1 MPRYIDIEGATPK
14 LYQIKIENFR
24 GVDLTSGECNV
35 SLFRSPDAPNMMPS
49 DDGYPVKRRGYQLFH
64 HFQGEIHG
72 AYSWADVGNVVR
84 LIHAGTSLWALKD
97 GEWEEV
103 YTLMADRK
111 SYGFQLSGKLWI
123 ADGEIFRFYDGKNVG
138 AVSDI
143 AVVPTVTIGKSPQ
156 KDIGGTSYQP
166 VNLLTGTRKDEFLG
180 TANDTDYY
188 LSFGELINGTEVIV
202 SIMDYNGDWQDGT
215 WNSEADSGTVSF
227 KTSESASISLK
238 YTVDRKNGIVSFR
251 DDGGAKKAPGASPVT
266 GEDNVRIQYTV
277 KSKEGI
283 INKCRFGVL
292 YGVNGA
298 MDRIFLSGNP
308 DEPNID
314 RWSEYNDPSYFADT
328 SYSVLGNEGSPIVGY
343 SILGNSL
350 VAHKTG
356 EENDRNAFVR
366 TGTLDDA
373 GNALFRIT
381 NIITGSGAASE
392 NCFVSSGSEPIFL
405 TQRGMMAFTPSDLT
419 GERYAQTRSYYING
433 ALTTLSP
440 EKLSAA
446 VACNWGK
453 FICLA
458 VDGRLY
464 LLDCTKKSYDER
476 AAASE
481 YQFDAWFWTGVSAT
495 AVWSWDENLYFGG
508 ENGKVYR
515 YLQFVQG
522 DEYFRQRYFRDGE
535 EIDKD
540 GNTVKEGT
548 TFDAYW
554 TTPLSS
560 IGNWAYKKTVKDVWV
575 ATQPYHRTSGY
586 IYYRTDKDAEYLARR
601 YTADILDWN
610 NIDFNRWTFR
620 TLDRP
625 YVVHTGKKA
634 KKIILFQIKV
644 SSPVDEPLGIYSINY
659 IYSMAG
665 RVKNT

>member
-14 LYQIKIENFR
+14 LYQVKIENFR

-35 SLFRSPDAPNMMPS
+35 SLSRSPDAPNMMPS
-49 DDGYPVKRRGYQLFH
+49 DGGYPVKRRGYQLFRD
-64 HFQGEIHG
+64 FQEKING
-72 AYSWADVGNVVR
+72 AYSWSDSVNTVR
-84 LIHAGTSLWALKD
+84 FIHAGTYLWALKD
-97 GEWEEV
+97 GEWKAV
-103 YTLMADRK
+103 SSLMADRR
-111 SYGFQLSGKLWI
+111 SYGFQIDGKLWI
-123 ADGEIFRFYDGKNVG
+123 ADGELFRYYDGENVG

-143 AVVPTVTIGKSPQ
+143 AFVPTVTIGKSPK
-156 KDIGGTSYQP
+156 KDMEGTPYDA
-166 VNLLTGTRKDEFLG
+166 VNLLTGTRIEEFLG
-180 TANDTDYY
+180 TEEDTDYY
-188 LSFGELINGTEVIV
+188 LSSKQILSKTEVLV
-202 SIMDYNGDWQDGT
+202 SVKDYNGDWQNGT
-215 WNSEADSGTVSF
+215 WDEADEKGTVSWN
-227 KTSESASISLK
+227 TSESASITLT
-238 YTVDRKNGIVSFR
+238 YTIDRKNGIVSFK
-251 DDGGAKKAPGASPVT
+251 DSNGSPKAIGRSPVT
-266 GEDNVRIQYTV
+266 GEDNVRIQYTL
-277 KSKEGI
+277 KSREDV
-283 INKCRFGVL
+283 INKCRFGIL

-298 MDRIFLSGNP
+298 MDRLFLSGNP

-314 RWSEYNDPSYFADT
+314 RWSDYNNPTYFADT

-481 YQFDAWFWTGVSAT
+481 YQFDAWYWTGVSAT
-495 AVWSWDENLYFGG
+495 AIWSWDGNLYFGG
-508 ENGKVYR
+508 EDGAVYR
-515 YLQFVQG
+515 YLQFAHG

-535 EIDKD
+535 EIDEN
-540 GNTVKEGT
+540 GNTVKEGAA
-548 TFDAYW
+548 FDAYW
-554 TTPLSS
+554 TTPFSS
-560 IGNWAYKKTVKDVWV
+560 IGNWAYKKTIKDVWV